1 MASPLPALRSSQ
13 GAGPRARRPGCAK
26 RRPRPRPRPRAW
38 RGASGST
45 AGGLREHHTSWAP
58 RRGPEAILRARR
70 GARWLRG
77 HEDEDG
83 GAARTPRPTRERSAR
98 RERRPRRVPAAR
110 RPGRP
115 SGTHDPARPRG
126 ERRTPSSP
134 FPPPAGP
141 LRRGRRRPR
150 SLRALPLCEP
160 RGGGCGDRGVGA
172 TPPSS
177 AGCSEQ
183 GRGRRPCGP
192 AGQCRYLG
200 VWDRGGFALSPCPGN
215 ARRGADA
222 RFSLKPRGASRPR
235 PPVPTVTGYDPERS
249 DKPRAGVCRGPRCSP
264 RGCG

>member
-1 MASPLPALRSSQ
+1 MGTRTRTAAPPGPR
-13 GAGPRARRPGCAK
+13 GPRASGAHVVSAG
-26 RRPRPRPRPRAW
+26 RAV
-38 RGASGST
+38 S
-45 AGGLREHHTSWAP
+45 P
-58 RRGPEAILRARR
+58 PP
-70 GARWLRG
+70 GARAGPQVLT
-77 HEDEDG
+77 
-83 GAARTPRPTRERSAR
+83 TPRGL
-98 RERRPRRVPAAR
+98 AAN
-110 RPGRP
+110 
-115 SGTHDPARPRG
+115 A
-126 ERRTPSSP
+126 E
-134 FPPPAGP
+134 
-141 LRRGRRRPR
+141 RRRPLSRLPPGPSVAAADAPGR
-150 SLRALPLCEP
+150 SVRSRLCEP

-177 AGCSEQ
+177 AGRSEQ